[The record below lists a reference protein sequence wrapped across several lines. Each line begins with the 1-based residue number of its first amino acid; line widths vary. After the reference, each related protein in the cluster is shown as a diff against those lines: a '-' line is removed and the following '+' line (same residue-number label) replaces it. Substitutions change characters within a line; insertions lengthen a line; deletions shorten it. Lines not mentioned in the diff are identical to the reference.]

1 MRLKYFVQ
9 FYGYSFRFLCPSKE
23 NLLKNSLT
31 PSYYS
36 AMTMQHGAIR
46 WFAQNRKVGNQCSLR
61 GDLVIPGNPHRNW
74 ILFNLKLKITSS
86 AVIAIRRKKALKRNK
101 NQFQIPNWKTMT
113 LFSKITLKKIQFFGK
128 SAFRRLF
135 SIQLCAMFTGHKV
148 LANHP
153 ICYNS
158 TNAANKTLT
167 AIKDQT
173 GGTISLF

>member
-1 MRLKYFVQ
+1 
-9 FYGYSFRFLCPSKE
+9 
-23 NLLKNSLT
+23 
-31 PSYYS
+31 
-36 AMTMQHGAIR
+36 MQHGAIR

-86 AVIAIRRKKALKRNK
+86 AVIAIRRKKELKRNHHLFRNIK
-101 NQFQIPNWKTMT
+101 FQFQFHDFIFENYVKN
-113 LFSKITLKKIQFFGK
+113 IQYFGK

-167 AIKDQT
+167 AIKDYT
-173 GGTISLF
+173 GGTISLV

>member
-9 FYGYSFRFLCPSKE
+9 FYGFSFRFLCPSKE

-86 AVIAIRRKKALKRNK
+86 TVIAIRRKKELKRNHH
-101 NQFQIPNWKTMT
+101 QISNDFFFENYVENKQY
-113 LFSKITLKKIQFFGK
+113 FSK

-158 TNAANKTLT
+158 TNAANKTHCYQGLNWRNYY
-167 AIKDQT
+167 
-173 GGTISLF
+173 FF